1 MVIQVSIRA
10 EGIKPVQDLL
20 GKLSGKEARV
30 AYAKALN
37 DVGYKVRRQ
46 MQAEMKT
53 VFDRPTSY
61 ILKSSY
67 VQQAT
72 PEKLSVRIAP
82 ENQRDS
88 PGVDPQKILQAQ
100 EFGGRRRDKR
110 SEVILRRAG
119 ILPAGYQA
127 VIPREP
133 YPGSDDGRGNIRGA
147 FISQL
152 ISYFQASAEQ
162 GHSANMKKKRK
173 DKLEDRAKLT
183 LLSNKKEVSIIRGR
197 VYFVSYG
204 KMRGHHLAPGIW
216 AKSGIH
222 GVDVKP
228 VLMFT
233 RAGSYKPRLSMER
246 IAKSADLQTYLDR
259 RVRFRIREAAG
270 V

>member
-1 MVIQVSIRA
+1 MVQVT
-10 EGIKPVQDLL
+10 
-20 GKLSGKEARV
+20 ARV
-30 AYAKALN
+30 TGNKALEAEFAKLAGRQGRQVYSDALN
-37 DVGYKVRRQ
+37 DTGYHVQRTGVREYDARF
-46 MQAEMKT
+46 EGVT
-53 VFDRPTSY
+53 PY
-61 ILKSSY
+61 IRKSEF

-72 PEKLSVRIAP
+72 PDKLTVRIAP
-82 ENQRDS
+82 NNRRDS

-204 KMRGHHLAPGIW
+204 KMRGQHLAPGIW

-233 RAGSYKPRLSMER
+233 RAGTYRPRISRER
-246 IAKSADLQTYLDR
+246 IAKAADVQNYMDR
-259 RVRFRIREAAG
+259 RVRYRIRKVLG
-270 V
+270 Q